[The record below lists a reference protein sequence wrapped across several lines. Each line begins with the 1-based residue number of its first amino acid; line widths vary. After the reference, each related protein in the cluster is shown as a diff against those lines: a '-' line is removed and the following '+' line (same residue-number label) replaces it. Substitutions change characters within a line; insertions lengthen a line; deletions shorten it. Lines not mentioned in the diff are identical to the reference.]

1 MYISILFCFHY
12 AKILFGE
19 KNDIELEGGISM
31 KKQMKRIVAGA
42 VALAVAATTVLSA
55 PGEAF
60 AASKRPAGMSKVGKN
75 KLSIVTWNSGMDAKV
90 EAFKEMYPQYA
101 DRIEVIQ
108 IGVSATDPDYV
119 AAVDKLAK
127 EEKRADIV
135 CWDIDM
141 LSVGMNKSYTVPMS
155 KIGFQKKWYKNAYKY
170 TVTNGSKNGKLTALT
185 DQVNPGC
192 FIYNKKLA
200 KKAFG
205 TSTPSKV
212 QAKISNWNKFLAAA
226 KQAAKKNVKIVQGA
240 DDVYNAF
247 RGSNT
252 KTYAKNGKF
261 QLPEKF
267 KTYCKVRNTLKK
279 NDYTNNT
286 WQWDE
291 DWMAGMKTPNAVG
304 YFGSPWFFLTMQ
316 AYGTGDLSQWAVVA
330 GPSAY
335 EWGGTYYTATK
346 YCDNKGLAQLFLY
359 TLTCDTDFQ
368 YKDSTKNLG
377 NGIPNNMKAVKKM
390 IKNKVYKKEFK
401 LSNDPCAA
409 FDKAA
414 RKLKGRTRT
423 KYDKDIEDCLSDEKY
438 DFLTYEKTQLP
449 SYKNVCKSLTEA
461 IQEKTK
467 LN

>member
-1 MYISILFCFHY
+1 
-12 AKILFGE
+12 
-19 KNDIELEGGISM
+19 M

-42 VALAVAATTVLSA
+42 VALAVAATTVLA
-55 PGEAF
+55 TPGEAF

-108 IGVSATDPDYV
+108 VGVSSTDPYYV
-119 AAVDKLAK
+119 EAVDKIAK

-135 CWDIDM
+135 CWDTDV
-141 LSVGMNKSYTVPMS
+141 LGVGMNRSYTVPMS
-155 KIGFQKKWYKNAYKY
+155 KIGFQRKWYKNAYKY
-170 TVTNGSKNGKLTALT
+170 TVTNGCKNGKLTALT
-185 DQVNPGC
+185 DQVSPGC

-205 TSTPSKV
+205 TSTPNKV
-212 QAKISNWNKFLAAA
+212 QAKISNWTKFMAAA
-226 KQAAKKNVKIVQGA
+226 KQAAKKNVKIVQGT
-240 DDVYNAF
+240 DEAF
-247 RGSNT
+247 YAFKGSNT
-252 KTYAKNGKF
+252 NAYAKNGKF
-261 QLPEKF
+261 QLPSNF
-267 KTYCKVRNTLKK
+267 GTFCKVRNVLKK
-279 NDYTNNT
+279 YDCTNNT
-286 WQWDE
+286 QQWNV
-291 DWMAGMKTPNAVG
+291 DWMEGMKTPNAVG
-304 YFGSPWFFLTMQ
+304 YFGSPWFFITMQ
-316 AYGTGDLSQWAVVA
+316 FESDGDLSQWAVVS

-368 YKDSTKNLG
+368 YKDSTENLG
-377 NGIPNNMKAVKKM
+377 NGIPNNTKAVKKM
-390 IKNKVYKKEFK
+390 IKNKVYKKAFK

-423 KYDKDIEDCLSDEKY
+423 KYDKDIEDCLFTEKFNYTYY
-438 DFLTYEKTQLP
+438 DKTQIP
-449 SYKNVCKSLTEA
+449 SYKKTCKSLIEA
-461 IQEKTK
+461 VQKETNLK
-467 LN
+467 